1 MAISG
6 QNAAMAMAL
15 CATLVLVTLSSLS
28 SCSSHSVEK
37 TVTLDAERPKTLPSV
52 SPTTSPLQL
61 PVTNSRVETI
71 GDRTAEARLRLKQ
84 GQRAAAVRALEQAE
98 AATRALLSEQLPDG
112 ISDSKLRA
120 TLKDMQQAQLL
131 VERGKLDEATRRLA
145 KVDQQLDSLRD

>member
-1 MAISG
+1 M
-6 QNAAMAMAL
+6 
-15 CATLVLVTLSSLS
+15 
-28 SCSSHSVEK
+28 
-37 TVTLDAERPKTLPSV
+37 TLDAHRPATLPSV

-84 GQRAAAVRALEQAE
+84 GQRAAAMRALEQAQ
-98 AATRALLSEQLPDG
+98 AATRALLSEELPDG

-131 VERGKLDEATRRLA
+131 VERGKFDEATRRLA